1 MNGSPRTNQPFSV
14 TSLLSPLD
22 TLASSVDVAAA
33 AAAAA
38 AAAGRGSSGGS
49 SSSTGSTSLAAASGI
64 AASASVNDF
73 AAAMQNPY
81 GVSPM
86 AHMAQFGTHSTYQ
99 YCNTD
104 LSHYAAPASASWYGT
119 SSTDPRFAISRL
131 MGGSNM
137 NMNMGNVTSLSTCSM
152 ADNKAMQ
159 FPLSQRRKRRIL
171 FTQAQVYELE
181 RRFKQQKYLSAPER
195 EHLASL
201 INLTPQQ
208 VKIWFQNHRY
218 KMKRAAKEKAMSEQ
232 TTSSNQSA
240 SPRRISVPVL
250 VKEENA
256 TKGSSS
262 TSSSAAGGEGK
273 LGHHRDTSSS
283 TSSSSLAASN
293 TSSLLPSHLTCDPA
307 SALDPFRSQG
317 SATPVSASAFPSMT
331 PLHHNA
337 NNAYLHHQRAW

>member
-1 MNGSPRTNQPFSV
+1 MTSSPRTTQPFSV
-14 TSLLSPLD
+14 TSLLTPLD
-22 TLASSVDVAAA
+22 TLASTVDAASSRGGSSLASGIVAAA
-33 AAAAA
+33 
-38 AAAGRGSSGGS
+38 S
-49 SSSTGSTSLAAASGI
+49 SS
-64 AASASVNDF
+64 SVNDF
-73 AAAMQNPY
+73 ASAAAAMQNPY

-86 AHMAQFGTHSTYQ
+86 AHMAQFGPHSTYQ

-104 LSHYAAPASASWYGT
+104 LSHYAAPATANWYGT

-152 ADNKAMQ
+152 GDNKTMQ

-218 KMKRAAKEKAMSEQ
+218 KMKRAAKEKAMAD
-232 TTSSNQSA
+232 TSSNQSA
-240 SPRRISVPVL
+240 TPPRRISVPVL
-250 VKEENA
+250 VKEEAGA

-262 TSSSAAGGEGK
+262 TGTSEGK
-273 LGHHRDTSSS
+273 LGHHPRDSTSSSSNSSSLSASNTATLLGSHLSCDTSAGAGLDPFRGHNSSTSS
-283 TSSSSLAASN
+283 TSSSVSAAAS
-293 TSSLLPSHLTCDPA
+293 
-307 SALDPFRSQG
+307 
-317 SATPVSASAFPSMT
+317 FPSMP
-331 PLHHNA
+331 PLHHNV
-337 NNAYLHHQRAW
+337 NNTYLHHQRAW

>member
-1 MNGSPRTNQPFSV
+1 
-14 TSLLSPLD
+14 
-22 TLASSVDVAAA
+22 
-33 AAAAA
+33 
-38 AAAGRGSSGGS
+38 
-49 SSSTGSTSLAAASGI
+49 
-64 AASASVNDF
+64 
-73 AAAMQNPY
+73 MQNPY

-119 SSTDPRFAISRL
+119 SSTDPRFANVPFFFRSGFDGGEHEHEQGERDVISP
-131 MGGSNM
+131 
-137 NMNMGNVTSLSTCSM
+137 TCSWLTT
-152 ADNKAMQ
+152 KRCV
-159 FPLSQRRKRRIL
+159 PPHSEKKRKNF

-262 TSSSAAGGEGK
+262 TSSSAAGGGEGK

>member
-1 MNGSPRTNQPFSV
+1 
-14 TSLLSPLD
+14 
-22 TLASSVDVAAA
+22 
-33 AAAAA
+33 
-38 AAAGRGSSGGS
+38 
-49 SSSTGSTSLAAASGI
+49 
-64 AASASVNDF
+64 
-73 AAAMQNPY
+73 
-81 GVSPM
+81 
-86 AHMAQFGTHSTYQ
+86 
-99 YCNTD
+99 
-104 LSHYAAPASASWYGT
+104 
-119 SSTDPRFAISRL
+119 
-131 MGGSNM
+131 M

-232 TTSSNQSA
+232 ASSNQNA
-240 SPRRISVPVL
+240 TSPRRISVPVL

-262 TSSSAAGGEGK
+262 SSSGATGESK
-273 LGHHRDTSSS
+273 LGHHRD
-283 TSSSSLAASN
+283 SSSSSSNLGGSN
-293 TSSLLPSHLTCDPA
+293 TSSLLPSHLTCD
-307 SALDPFRSQG
+307 SVGALDPFRTQG
-317 SATPVSASAFPSMT
+317 SATPVTGAAFPSMT
-331 PLHHNA
+331 PLHHNV

>member
-1 MNGSPRTNQPFSV
+1 
-14 TSLLSPLD
+14 
-22 TLASSVDVAAA
+22 
-33 AAAAA
+33 
-38 AAAGRGSSGGS
+38 
-49 SSSTGSTSLAAASGI
+49 
-64 AASASVNDF
+64 
-73 AAAMQNPY
+73 
-81 GVSPM
+81 
-86 AHMAQFGTHSTYQ
+86 
-99 YCNTD
+99 
-104 LSHYAAPASASWYGT
+104 
-119 SSTDPRFAISRL
+119 

-232 TTSSNQSA
+232 NSSSNSQSA
-240 SPRRISVPVL
+240 TSPRRISVPVL

-262 TSSSAAGGEGK
+262 SSSSGGVEGK
-273 LGHHRDTSSS
+273 LGHHRETSS
-283 TSSSSLAASN
+283 TSSSSLVASN
-293 TSSLLPSHLTCDPA
+293 TSSLLPAHLTCD
-307 SALDPFRSQG
+307 SAGPLDHFRSQG
-317 SATPVSASAFPSMT
+317 SGTPVNASAFPSMT

>member
-1 MNGSPRTNQPFSV
+1 MNVTSRTNQPFSV

-22 TLASSVDVAAA
+22 GLASATVDISAAS
-33 AAAAA
+33 
-38 AAAGRGSSGGS
+38 R
-49 SSSTGSTSLAAASGI
+49 GSTSCFGAGS
-64 AASASVNDF
+64 SSVNDF
-73 AAAMQNPY
+73 AAAAAMQTPY

-86 AHMAQFGTHSTYQ
+86 AHMTQFGTHSTYQ

-104 LSHYAAPASASWYGT
+104 LSHYAAPASASWYG
-119 SSTDPRFAISRL
+119 SSTTDPRFAISRL

-137 NMNMGNVTSLSTCSM
+137 NMNMGNMTSLSGCNM
-152 ADNKAMQ
+152 GDNKAMQ

-232 TTSSNQSA
+232 SSSNNTNAS

-250 VKEENA
+250 VKEESA
-256 TKGSSS
+256 VKG
-262 TSSSAAGGEGK
+262 
-273 LGHHRDTSSS
+273 TSSS
-283 TSSSSLAASN
+283 TSS
-293 TSSLLPSHLTCDPA
+293 TSSGDLKLSHNRDVTTGASHVGSNPVNLLPTSHLTGCDT
-307 SALDPFRSQG
+307 SVSLDPFRSQG
-317 SATPVSASAFPSMT
+317 GTGTPVSGGSSSFPPMT
-331 PLHHNA
+331 QIHHNP
-337 NNAYLHHQRAW
+337 NNPYLHHQRAW

>member
-119 SSTDPRFAISRL
+119 SSTDPRFAS
-131 MGGSNM
+131 
-137 NMNMGNVTSLSTCSM
+137 
-152 ADNKAMQ
+152 K
-159 FPLSQRRKRRIL
+159 
-171 FTQAQVYELE
+171 
-181 RRFKQQKYLSAPER
+181 
-195 EHLASL
+195 
-201 INLTPQQ
+201 
-208 VKIWFQNHRY
+208 
-218 KMKRAAKEKAMSEQ
+218 
-232 TTSSNQSA
+232 
-240 SPRRISVPVL
+240 
-250 VKEENA
+250 
-256 TKGSSS
+256 SS
-262 TSSSAAGGEGK
+262 TSP
-273 LGHHRDTSSS
+273 
-283 TSSSSLAASN
+283 SLAR
-293 TSSLLPSHLTCDPA
+293 PSARLAGRAAEGARGRRVCPA
-307 SALDPFRSQG
+307 RRPGPPSARGPFS
-317 SATPVSASAFPSMT
+317 
-331 PLHHNA
+331 
-337 NNAYLHHQRAW
+337 